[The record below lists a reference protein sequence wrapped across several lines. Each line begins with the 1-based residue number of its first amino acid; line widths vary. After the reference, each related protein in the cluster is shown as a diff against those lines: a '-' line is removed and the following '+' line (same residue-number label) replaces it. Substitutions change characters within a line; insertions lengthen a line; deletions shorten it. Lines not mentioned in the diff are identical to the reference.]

1 MIIALYVI
9 GWIVCAI
16 IVAILASKIE
26 KEPVKTYAPTLFL
39 WPIALII
46 LTCEACVMYIEYVT
60 TRKERVE
67 NLKQEKRDEVE
78 NVLKEI

>member
-1 MIIALYVI
+1 MIIVLCVI
-9 GWIVCAI
+9 SWIVCAI

-26 KEPVKTYAPTLFL
+26 KEPIEAYVGVLFL
-39 WPIALII
+39 WPIGLIVLI
-46 LTCEACVMYIEYVT
+46 CEALVMYVKYIRG
-60 TRKERVE
+60 RKERAK